1 MQCYSVS
8 VKGILQERGSVL
20 LRRNEREEF
29 ELVGGRLEAEDASL
43 QARLRQE
50 FLEETGIAV
59 EVLEQREPWLYEPGG
74 KGVIVIPFRCRA
86 LRIPETLEDQDGGTL
101 HWVPEGEI
109 GALPM
114 PQGYRDSIRGAVP
127 ARSVSARI
135 GTYFKII
142 PNYKETKFAVRI
154 RVREGGKILMEEPLA
169 QGCAPREAIRSQL
182 GAEKEA
188 RLRPLPASADFV
200 QETVVLEYSAE

>member
-1 MQCYSVS
+1 MQRYSVS
-8 VKGILQERGSVL
+8 VKGILQARGSVL

-43 QARLRQE
+43 QARLRRE

-114 PQGYRDSIRGAVP
+114 
-127 ARSVSARI
+127 
-135 GTYFKII
+135 
-142 PNYKETKFAVRI
+142 
-154 RVREGGKILMEEPLA
+154 L
-169 QGCAPREAIRSQL
+169 QGCAPREAIRLRL

-188 RLRPLPASADFV
+188 RLRPLSASADFA
-200 QETVVLEYSAE
+200 QETVMLEYSAE